1 MKTDLMFSS
10 KKPNWETPKEFFL
23 WVSDIVGG
31 FTIDVAASESN
42 ALVTVYMNEE
52 SDSIAKLPCWEE
64 GSPSLAWCNPPYG
77 RGIMK
82 WIHKA
87 IDERSLG
94 NASVLLVPARTDT
107 KWFQLGIKA
116 AENAFFLKGRLKFT
130 LDGIEQDAAP
140 FPSCLL
146 FFGYALSK
154 GQKRELE
161 TRGFIL

>member
-23 WVSDIVGG
+23 WVSHVVNG
-31 FTIDVAASESN
+31 FTIDVAASKDN
-42 ALVTVYMNEE
+42 HIVPYYIDEE
-52 SDSIAKLPCWEE
+52 EDSIKHRWNE
-64 GSPSLAWCNPPYG
+64 GSPSLAWCNPPHG

-107 KWFQLGIKA
+107 KWFQLGVKA

-130 LDGIEQDAAP
+130 INGKEQDAAP

-154 GQKRELE
+154 RQKQELE
-161 TRGFIL
+161 TRGFVL